1 MAFYFIVCNTGIWI
15 WLEEML
21 ISSNMHGAI
30 LLLNNYYCSAAM
42 IEVCLCSKK
51 SAIRWVLG
59 PQTTFYFSYKVS
71 TVTCNATLT
80 LL

>member
-42 IEVCLCSKK
+42 IEVCLFKK
-51 SAIRWVLG
+51 ICDSMGSR
-59 PQTTFYFSYKVS
+59 
-71 TVTCNATLT
+71 ATNH
-80 LL
+80 LLFLIQSFNRYL

>member
-51 SAIRWVLG
+51 SAIR
-59 PQTTFYFSYKVS
+59 
-71 TVTCNATLT
+71 
-80 LL
+80 